1 MYSPKCIGVLLAVGL
16 PLIASMAM
24 ANTQKAERIAMGVWG
39 GQHINMDVGER
50 TATIEYDCAH
60 GEIEGPLVVDSE
72 GEFQLRGTFT
82 RERGGPVRADD
93 VLQPEPATYSGTIKG
108 NRMTLKLKLLD
119 EDESETFTLE
129 KGKSGELFK
138 CK

>member
-1 MYSPKCIGVLLAVGL
+1 MYSPKGIALLVAVGL
-16 PLIASMAM
+16 LLIASMAM
-24 ANTQKAERIAMGVWG
+24 ANAQKTQRIPMGVWG
-39 GQHINMDVGER
+39 GQHINMEVGAR

-72 GEFQLRGTFT
+72 GKFNLRGTFT

-93 VLQPEPATYSGTIKG
+93 VLQPEPATYSSTIKG
-108 NRMTLKLKLLD
+108 NRMTLTLKLSD
-119 EDESETFTLE
+119 DDDSETFTLE
-129 KGKSGELFK
+129 KGKAGELFK